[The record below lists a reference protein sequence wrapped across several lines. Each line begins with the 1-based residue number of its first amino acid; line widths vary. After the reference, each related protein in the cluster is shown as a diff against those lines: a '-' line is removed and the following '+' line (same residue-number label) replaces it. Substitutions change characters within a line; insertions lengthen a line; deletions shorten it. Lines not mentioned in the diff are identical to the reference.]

1 MFTDA
6 ARPRVPSCLLGWG
19 WRHKFW
25 KRQATE
31 LYEVLIEAQR
41 PARSSQ
47 TMRQRL
53 IFSVL
58 AGSFCGLLFG
68 YDIGAMAG
76 AAPNIRTAFAL
87 APASLGMAVSAALFG
102 TIPGSIAAGFLA
114 DALGRR
120 ATLSVA
126 TFLYAFALI
135 GAAAAQGLSLFVASR
150 FCCGL
155 AIGLISVTAP
165 MYLAEVAPSRLRG
178 RIVGLFQLSV
188 SVGVVAAFLL
198 GYLFSLHGN
207 PERSWRLMLSCAV
220 LPALMGEL
228 SLLRASVSPRWLA
241 SRARLDE
248 TRFVMKDLGFAQ
260 QEIDALANPLERAG
274 AAAQSASLFS
284 RQYLRPILLGISI
297 AAFNQLT
304 GVNALLYYILD
315 VFHDL
320 GSGRL
325 NGRADALALAVLG
338 LVVTMLAVMV
348 MDSVGRRPL
357 LLSGAAGM
365 GLCLLLL
372 PLIRHYNWPATTVVV
387 VIAAYDACFGFSQG
401 SVIWVY
407 LSEIFPLPVRARGQ
421 SLGSTVHWITNAFVV
436 GIFPAM
442 TSRWG
447 QRVFV
452 GLALVMVAQFLV
464 ILLFYPET
472 RGRTLESL
480 ASQVS
485 G

>member
-1 MFTDA
+1 M
-6 ARPRVPSCLLGWG
+6 
-19 WRHKFW
+19 K
-25 KRQATE
+25 
-31 LYEVLIEAQR
+31 
-41 PARSSQ
+41 
-47 TMRQRL
+47 QRL

-87 APASLGMAVSAALFG
+87 SPAGLGMAVSAALFG

-126 TFLYAFALI
+126 TFLYGVALV
-135 GAAAAQGLSLFVASR
+135 GAAAAQALWPFVALR

-165 MYLAEVAPSRLRG
+165 MYLAEIAPSRLRG

-188 SVGVVAAFLL
+188 SIGVVAAFLV
-198 GYLFSLHGN
+198 GYVFSRFGYGGG
-207 PERSWRLMLSCAV
+207 SWRFMLGCAV
-220 LPALMGEL
+220 VPALMGAL
-228 SLLRASVSPRWLA
+228 CVLRSAVSPRWLA
-241 SRARLDE
+241 SRAQFKE
-248 TRFVMKDLGFAQ
+248 TRSAMADLGFAQ
-260 QEIDALANPLERAG
+260 QEADALAKPLDQAG
-274 AAAQSASLFS
+274 AAAQPASLFS
-284 RQYLRPILLGISI
+284 RQYLRPIFLGISI

-320 GSGRL
+320 GAGRL

-338 LVVTMLAVMV
+338 LVVTVLAVLV

-365 GLCLLLL
+365 GFCLLLL
-372 PLIRHYNWPATTVVV
+372 PLIRHYNWPAATVVV

-421 SLGSTVHWITNAFVV
+421 SLGSTVHWVTNAFVV

-480 ASQVS
+480 A
-485 G
+485 